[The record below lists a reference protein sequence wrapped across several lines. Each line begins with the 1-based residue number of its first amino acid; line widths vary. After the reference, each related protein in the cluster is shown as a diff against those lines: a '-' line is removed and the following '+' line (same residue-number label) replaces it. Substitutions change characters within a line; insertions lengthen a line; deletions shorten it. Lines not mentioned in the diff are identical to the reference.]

1 MSGAEMAN
9 NSGDIGAGHILRRK
23 SDGAFEQVVDE
34 LAAEEPLEIRVGD
47 RTLAITMRTPG
58 NDDELAAGFLLSEA
72 VVHDR
77 AEIRK
82 ITRPALAAT
91 RDNIITVTLAPEVKL
106 KIGKLGRFGTM
117 SASCGVCGKT
127 SIESVRQ
134 NFPAITSKP
143 RIAAQTL
150 IELPERMRRKQSNF
164 TRTGGIHAA
173 AIFSVA
179 GELIWLR
186 EDVGRHN

>member
-1 MSGAEMAN
+1 MSRAEMAN

-23 SDGAFEQVVDE
+23 SDGSFEQVVDE

-82 ITRPALAAT
+82 IMRPALAAT
-91 RDNIITVTLAPEVKL
+91 RENMIAVTLAREVKL
-106 KIGKLGRFGTM
+106 KIGKLRRF
-117 SASCGVCGKT
+117 
-127 SIESVRQ
+127 
-134 NFPAITSKP
+134 
-143 RIAAQTL
+143 
-150 IELPERMRRKQSNF
+150 
-164 TRTGGIHAA
+164 
-173 AIFSVA
+173 
-179 GELIWLR
+179 
-186 EDVGRHN
+186 